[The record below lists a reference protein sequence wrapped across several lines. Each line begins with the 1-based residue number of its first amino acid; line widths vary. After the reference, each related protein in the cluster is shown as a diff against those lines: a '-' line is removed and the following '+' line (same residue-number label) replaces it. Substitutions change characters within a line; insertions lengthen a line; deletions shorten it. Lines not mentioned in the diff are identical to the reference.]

1 MARLPDSIG
10 GDARGRVA
18 RAQSRRAPGR
28 DSAAMDVR
36 SMCSRRLV
44 TADRLAPLTEAARL
58 MREHHVGSVVVTRP
72 TPEGLRTVGN
82 VTDRDLAV
90 EVLARA
96 GDGVPGSSL
105 AALVGEQALV
115 GISEDAP
122 LGEAILRMRESG
134 VRRLLVRSEQG
145 LLVGLLSFDDVLQA
159 CAAQLTGLAAVL
171 PRARQRETLRRKPV
185 AVPRPAL
192 PVALPPMGNGG
203 WMQDWTAPLATE
215 EQDSAAAGVRP

>member
-1 MARLPDSIG
+1 MNLGSICT
-10 GDARGRVA
+10 RRVITIDTQQTLQQA
-18 RAQSRRAPGR
+18 AQ
-28 DSAAMDVR
+28 
-36 SMCSRRLV
+36 
-44 TADRLAPLTEAARL
+44 L
-58 MREHHVGSVVVTRP
+58 MRDQHVGALVVTQD
-72 TPEGLRTVGN
+72 TPEGRRIVGI

-115 GISEDAP
+115 GISEDAT